1 MELNIKNILK
11 IVSGIALVALI
22 FTFAFSGTTIKPGEE
37 GFLFD
42 SFGNGVDRT
51 KVYSEG
57 YTPHLPWKEMII
69 YNVRNKSYKYTAK
82 VLDKDGT
89 EVTVLVTVNASL
101 QRGKSASIHLKH
113 GPDYEKSVI
122 DERSLGAIKD
132 VIGEYSYEQI
142 YGSFRDKIED
152 QIDRL
157 IRKSLASENILVA
170 FTEVKDVDLPGP
182 IANAIVEKQTQE
194 QLNLKAEKL
203 KVYEDNIASAN
214 KAAAK
219 GRFDAAEYDAKTK
232 AILSQ
237 PKMLEL
243 KKLEIEE
250 KWAEKGVSPYGSN
263 NVFGANTTIVKGLSN

>member
-1 MELNIKNILK
+1 MELNLKSILK
-11 IVSGIALVALI
+11 IVSGIALVILI
-22 FTFAFSGTTIKPGEE
+22 SIFAFSGTTIKPGEE

-42 SFGNGVDRT
+42 SFGNGVDKT
-51 KVYSEG
+51 KTYTEG
-57 YTPHLPWKEMII
+57 YVPHLPWKEMIV

-101 QRGKSASIHLKH
+101 QRGKSSSIHLKH

-157 IRKSLASENILVA
+157 IRKSLANENILVS
-170 FTEVKDVDLPGP
+170 FTEVKDVDLPP
-182 IANAIVEKQTQE
+182 AIANAIVEKQTQE

-203 KVYEDNIASAN
+203 KVYEDNIAAAS

-219 GRFDAAEYDAKTK
+219 GRYDAAEYDAKTK